1 MDRYGDVVAK
11 CRLNKAAATIPMQLT
26 PHSLLF
32 ALWLVAVA
40 VLARQGASGARQS
53 ANAVV
58 GCFIISTASQ
68 CIRPCMATQLAE
80 S

>member
-1 MDRYGDVVAK
+1 
-11 CRLNKAAATIPMQLT
+11 MQLT

-58 GCFIISTASQ
+58 GCLSYPLFRSVYVLVWLRS
-68 CIRPCMATQLAE
+68 
-80 S
+80 